1 MSCVRARAV
10 ALAAR
15 LALALLALELRH
27 LVLALLRHAVLKVI
41 KRLHHRLAVDVREE
55 LCDRRPVGARDAVV
69 VLVAPAVHD
78 VLGAAGRDGVAA
90 LDRAGLGEVNV
101 PASASRWVVRAVA
114 VLGSTAALLRPQIS
128 VTSRTVYRA
137 GMYVSSLPVA
147 STAPS
152 GLSALRLRLRP
163 GFFLGSLISKWR
175 KQPAFLHT
183 HVAPDLISLGSQ
195 PSGSQC
201 HWPEDS
207 CGFGHCLWAHGPWR
221 GMIWRDAHG
230 AQTRST
236 GAVRVP
242 ACSGKASGHVASR
255 MGHQST

>member
-1 MSCVRARAV
+1 MEPLARRACGRA
-10 ALAAR
+10 
-15 LALALLALELRH
+15 
-27 LVLALLRHAVLKVI
+27 
-41 KRLHHRLAVDVREE
+41 
-55 LCDRRPVGARDAVV
+55 
-69 VLVAPAVHD
+69 
-78 VLGAAGRDGVAA
+78 
-90 LDRAGLGEVNV
+90 
-101 PASASRWVVRAVA
+101 A
-114 VLGSTAALLRPQIS
+114 VLGSTAAHLRPQIS

-137 GMYVSSLPVA
+137 GMHGSSLPGA
-147 STAPS
+147 STAPG

-207 CGFGHCLWAHGPWR
+207 YGFGHCLWAHGPWR
-221 GMIWRDAHG
+221 GMIWRNAHG